1 MGDREPVHMI
11 SGLNVVRAIAVV
23 VASSVLVWNELPER
37 VTRASL
43 LILASRRTQRQQ
55 IQLESRDVAI
65 AENEGRLRA
74 GPDPSLSS

>member
-1 MGDREPVHMI
+1 MI

-43 LILASRRTQRQQ
+43 LILASRRTRRQQ

>member
-1 MGDREPVHMI
+1 MI